1 MEPNELLSKLK
12 QIEEHAK
19 DALADLPSLTK
30 ERLKM
35 ISALASYLRTE
46 ISLST
51 ARASAAS
58 AMSANDDDRLRDS
71 A

>member
-1 MEPNELLSKLK
+1 MEPNELISKLR

-19 DALADLPSLTK
+19 DTLADLPSLTK
-30 ERLKM
+30 QRLKM
-35 ISALASYLRTE
+35 IIALASYLRTE

-51 ARASAAS
+51 SRA
-58 AMSANDDDRLRDS
+58 SANDDDRLSDS